1 MELSNT
7 LQKEIDNSIK
17 GDFRIDDFTKKI
29 YSTDA
34 SMYEIEPI
42 GVLLPKNS
50 EDVKNCIEIAKE
62 NNISILPRGGGT
74 SLAGQTVGKSLILD
88 FSKYMNK
95 IIEINTEESWAIV
108 QPGLVQDHFNEF
120 LSPYG
125 FTFGPNTSTSSR
137 ATLGGMIGNN
147 SSGSRSIVYGKTIDH
162 VKELKGCFAN
172 GEDFFFQPLL
182 EKELDEIIKKENHNA
197 LVHRKIKE
205 IVDSN
210 RQEIVDRYPKIMRRV
225 SGYNLDEFID
235 ESKPFNLSKLLVGS
249 EGTLAVTTEAKVN
262 IDRKPNAL
270 GVLVVHFKTIEE
282 ALDASSTILEH
293 DVAAIEI
300 IDRPIIDLA
309 KENLEAQRY
318 MKSFM
323 RGDPDAFLT
332 IEFFADT
339 KNEANH
345 KVQNLADELENKN
358 IGYSIVPLTEE
369 SHKQDCLNMRK
380 AGLGFLLGRK
390 GDLKPVAF
398 VEDCAVD
405 PAHLLSYYKKFE
417 SIMQK
422 YDTTT
427 SYYGHS
433 SVGLMHLR
441 PLINSKT
448 KDDIEK
454 MSAIAEE
461 VSDLVLEF
469 GGSMSG
475 EHGDGL
481 ARSQWIPKFFGEKLY
496 QSFCEIKDTFD
507 PQNIMNPGKIVRADN
522 FTTNL
527 RYGENY
533 ITPEINTVM
542 DFSSDGGFLRAIEM
556 CNGVG
561 ACRKRDGT
569 MCPSYQA
576 TLEEEHST
584 RGRANALRKAIA
596 EGVNNEDFTSERLH
610 DVLDL
615 CLQCKG
621 CKAECPSSVDMA
633 KIKAEFLQKYYN
645 KNGLPLRTRLM
656 GHIASI
662 NKFSIPFSGLV
673 NWTLSNNFFRHLME
687 KYLGIDKRRTFPQL
701 QNETFEEWFEGRSS
715 NKKVFNKKVLLM
727 NDTFTN
733 YNYPEIGKAAVH
745 VLEKCGYEII
755 LTKMR
760 CCGRPMISHGMLE
773 EGKLLAIENLNFLY
787 SYTKDNIPVI
797 GLEPSCL
804 STLTDEYKD
813 LLPGEISKSV
823 ADNSFMFEEFI
834 EHIHI
839 NEKVE
844 LNFEKMEKDVHFQ
857 AHCHQKSLSGTSSTL
872 NVLKMIPGLNI
883 HTIPSGCCGM
893 AGSFGYEH
901 EHYDISMSIGE
912 LVLFPYLEKLD
923 ENSIV
928 VANGV
933 SCRQQISKGSNK
945 TSKHIVEV
953 LAEVI
958 K

>member
-1 MELSNT
+1 M
-7 LQKEIDNSIK
+7 
-17 GDFRIDDFTKKI
+17 
-29 YSTDA
+29 
-34 SMYEIEPI
+34 
-42 GVLLPKNS
+42 
-50 EDVKNCIEIAKE
+50 
-62 NNISILPRGGGT
+62 
-74 SLAGQTVGKSLILD
+74 
-88 FSKYMNK
+88 
-95 IIEINTEESWAIV
+95 
-108 QPGLVQDHFNEF
+108 
-120 LSPYG
+120 
-125 FTFGPNTSTSSR
+125 
-137 ATLGGMIGNN
+137 
-147 SSGSRSIVYGKTIDH
+147 
-162 VKELKGCFAN
+162 
-172 GEDFFFQPLL
+172 
-182 EKELDEIIKKENHNA
+182 DEIIKKENHNA

-339 KNEANH
+339 KDEANH

-358 IGYSIVPLTEE
+358 IGYSIVPLTAE

-481 ARSQWIPKFFGEKLY
+481 ARRQWIPKFF
-496 QSFCEIKDTFD
+496 
-507 PQNIMNPGKIVRADN
+507 
-522 FTTNL
+522 
-527 RYGENY
+527 
-533 ITPEINTVM
+533 
-542 DFSSDGGFLRAIEM
+542 
-556 CNGVG
+556 
-561 ACRKRDGT
+561 
-569 MCPSYQA
+569 
-576 TLEEEHST
+576 
-584 RGRANALRKAIA
+584 
-596 EGVNNEDFTSERLH
+596 
-610 DVLDL
+610 
-615 CLQCKG
+615 
-621 CKAECPSSVDMA
+621 
-633 KIKAEFLQKYYN
+633 
-645 KNGLPLRTRLM
+645 
-656 GHIASI
+656 
-662 NKFSIPFSGLV
+662 
-673 NWTLSNNFFRHLME
+673 
-687 KYLGIDKRRTFPQL
+687 
-701 QNETFEEWFEGRSS
+701 
-715 NKKVFNKKVLLM
+715 
-727 NDTFTN
+727 
-733 YNYPEIGKAAVH
+733 
-745 VLEKCGYEII
+745 
-755 LTKMR
+755 
-760 CCGRPMISHGMLE
+760 
-773 EGKLLAIENLNFLY
+773 
-787 SYTKDNIPVI
+787 
-797 GLEPSCL
+797 
-804 STLTDEYKD
+804 
-813 LLPGEISKSV
+813 
-823 ADNSFMFEEFI
+823 
-834 EHIHI
+834 
-839 NEKVE
+839 
-844 LNFEKMEKDVHFQ
+844 
-857 AHCHQKSLSGTSSTL
+857 
-872 NVLKMIPGLNI
+872 
-883 HTIPSGCCGM
+883 
-893 AGSFGYEH
+893 
-901 EHYDISMSIGE
+901 
-912 LVLFPYLEKLD
+912 
-923 ENSIV
+923 
-928 VANGV
+928 
-933 SCRQQISKGSNK
+933 
-945 TSKHIVEV
+945 
-953 LAEVI
+953 
-958 K
+958 